1 MEAQLAA
8 QQAKQLESPEPV
20 ELPNMDKASTA
31 PKPKKTLKSNTAM
44 SSEIKKKKQKLYCL
58 CRKPYD
64 KSKYEILIQ
73 SDLCDI

>member
-8 QQAKQLESPEPV
+8 QQAKELESHDPLEPSD
-20 ELPNMDKASTA
+20 MDKASTA
-31 PKPKKTLKSNTAM
+31 PRPKKTLKSNTAM

-64 KSKYEILIQ
+64 KSKYEMNLI
-73 SDLCDI
+73 SMNL